1 MGVLVFYV
9 VWAYLWNFIIFVIV
23 RIIGGLFK
31 GNVIIFIVIIVDV
44 IFIKKRGKGM
54 VIEKIFILEFELL
67 FKGFL

>member
-44 IFIKKRGKGM
+44 IFIKNRGKGM

>member
-1 MGVLVFYV
+1 MGVMVFYV

-44 IFIKKRGKGM
+44 IFIKNRGKGM

-67 FKGFL
+67 FKGF